1 VEDVEDLMVL
11 QNPWWRDKEEI
22 YNGVIRMRSI
32 MMRRSKPFFQR
43 KTP

>member
-22 YNGVIRMRSI
+22 YNDEKIKAVF
-32 MMRRSKPFFQR
+32 SKKNP
-43 KTP
+43 